1 MCFFFFYNW
10 ARAFRTLVLPFQGWL
25 YIVGSWVGVCGEL
38 SGNICMGSSVWKW
51 SVCCLFPRPQH
62 WLWSLDPR
70 WEIRSTEKFLCGNL
84 QLLSPLLVPREVQIW
99 QKSPE
104 MLNSESIG
112 ANTDLSASVLFH
124 SLRSSG
130 FKTPRSQIKR
140 CVIETTLLKADGC
153 CSSHLF
159 TCSFILLW
167 KACLIQGSV
176 VSSVGDTSL
185 WGLFTTP
192 RTCFTTAFSPL
203 VNIKTPLRT
212 EPFHKDWAPQ
222 RIVGLCEMFQAVLS
236 EIFLFNLS
244 VFIKRTF
251 QAVPSP
257 TRGNGG
263 SCQGLVWHPLPI
275 CIRLGGPWAISIC
288 PFRGLCHGSGGM
300 VLLLLH

>member
-1 MCFFFFYNW
+1 MPFFFFFKLGQSFQNTSP
-10 ARAFRTLVLPFQGWL
+10 AFSGLIIHCGQLGWGL
-25 YIVGSWVGVCGEL
+25 RGA
-38 SGNICMGSSVWKW
+38 VWKHLYGIFCLEM
-51 SVCCLFPRPQH
+51 VCLLPRSSTTA
-62 WLWSLDPR
+62 LALKF
-70 WEIRSTEKFLCGNL
+70 RSTMRILCGNL

-176 VSSVGDTSL
+176 VGSVGDTSL
-185 WGLFTTP
+185 WGSLP
-192 RTCFTTAFSPL
+192 PL
-203 VNIKTPLRT
+203 EPALPL
-212 EPFHKDWAPQ
+212 H
-222 RIVGLCEMFQAVLS
+222 
-236 EIFLFNLS
+236 FLLW
-244 VFIKRTF
+244 
-251 QAVPSP
+251 
-257 TRGNGG
+257 
-263 SCQGLVWHPLPI
+263 L
-275 CIRLGGPWAISIC
+275 ISK
-288 PFRGLCHGSGGM
+288 
-300 VLLLLH
+300 LL